1 MATSVDL
8 GSVQD
13 RADEHKIMQ
22 EILNAPPWALADLTD
37 RHNQVLPEV
46 FGTETVAEL
55 GCKKHFALA
64 GVLVALATKLWSRS
78 VSVSYPGA
86 PSA

>member
-8 GSVQD
+8 GSVLD
-13 RADEHKIMQ
+13 RAYEDKTLQ
-22 EILNAPPWALADLTD
+22 EILNAPPSALAGLTE
-37 RHNQVLPEV
+37 RHNQVLSEV
-46 FGTETVAEL
+46 FGIQTVAEL
-55 GCKKHFALA
+55 GSTKHFALA
-64 GVLVALATKLWSRS
+64 GVLVALAGKLESRS